1 MVSSLKNQAPIPS
14 FSARSM
20 YDRSPW
26 RVAVTSARL
35 STREWEDGEYA
46 VPLIEVKAEENR
58 PRNRRRW
65 NEQHTSPKKR
75 RTRQASVVRGR
86 SKVVDRKMT
95 IHECIRVVGI
105 LAHELKVMI
114 EVDMCDA

>member
-1 MVSSLKNQAPIPS
+1 
-14 FSARSM
+14 M
-20 YDRSPW
+20 YDRSP
-26 RVAVTSARL
+26 RCVAVRCARL
-35 STREWEDGEYA
+35 STRDRKDGEYA

-58 PRNRRRW
+58 SRNRRRW

-75 RTRQASVVRGR
+75 RTRQASIVRNR
-86 SKVVDRKMT
+86 SKLVDRKMT

-114 EVDMCDA
+114 EVDVVMLRIGDQHAAGG